1 MSPIIPF
8 DDHNFFLTFLVT
20 VLLQLSCFVIAWTC
34 QFDKITGKS
43 GTLCVIY
50 SLKLN
55 SDGEPEIDIT
65 KGDSFYSYT

>member
-1 MSPIIPF
+1 MELILKYSPYRTKKELMS
-8 DDHNFFLTFLVT
+8 
-20 VLLQLSCFVIAWTC
+20 